1 MTAAAARPAP
11 ALVRDIDALAIAAER
26 ATLGAM
32 MLAADAA
39 ATVRGIVSACDFAQ
53 PRHAAAFAA
62 AAAVADRGEPVA
74 PLSVAAELERRGASA
89 DLGYLVDLAE
99 STLTGAGAEHD
110 ARLVVE
116 HANRRRI
123 VAGARAALE
132 LAGEGREASAL
143 AEVLR
148 PAVDGATRA
157 TTAGTRQSLVEPI
170 DALLALPPMRWLLDG
185 LLPEA
190 GVALLVAPPNVGK
203 STLALD
209 WAMRVATGSGWHGRS
224 MLAGPVAYFAGEG
237 RRGIGQ
243 RAAAWLAA
251 HDATLAHRLDL
262 VTRTPPLS
270 QPEGQRELAAI
281 VAEARPRFVVLDTVS
296 SLWGGQSEN
305 DSDLAAP
312 FIAFLAGLAD
322 RYEST
327 FLALHHPRKP
337 GNAPQAA
344 SAEWAAPRGS
354 GAWTGSPDSVLALS
368 GPPEDLKLSTVKQ
381 RDGERLPPIAL
392 RLVAVD
398 LPAGGSSVVVAP
410 GSEVPKAAESV
421 DAQRARDVERLLAA
435 VDELG
440 GEAPSKD
447 AIALQAGIRL
457 QRARAL
463 VDVAVRMGRLRN
475 AGTPRKPRFIRAA
488 CVQESTKEGTPGT
501 ATAAPRLERPDRPR
515 TAGDGGDGEDRN
527 NPPNRIHPFQELPAA
542 AATPGGPRV

>member
-1 MTAAAARPAP
+1 M
-11 ALVRDIDALAIAAER
+11 RDADALAIAAER

-32 MLAADAA
+32 MLAADAVSTA
-39 ATVRGIVSACDFAQ
+39 RGILSAADFAL
-53 PRHAAAFAA
+53 PRHASAFAA
-62 AAAVADRGEPVA
+62 ICAVADRGEPAV
-74 PLSVAAELERRGASA
+74 PLPVAAELERRGASA

-148 PAVDGATRA
+148 PAVDGATRN

-170 DALLALPPMRWLLDG
+170 ESLLALPPARWLLDG
-185 LLPEA
+185 LRPEA

-209 WAMRVATGSGWHGRS
+209 WAMRVAAGSDWHGRS

-281 VAEARPRFVVLDTVS
+281 VAEARPRFVVIDTVS

-312 FIAFLAGLAD
+312 FLAFLAGLAD

-354 GAWTGSPDSVLALS
+354 GAWTGSPDAVLSLS

-392 RLVAVD
+392 RLVVAD

-410 GSEVPKAAESV
+410 GSPSPVASAESV

-475 AGTPRKPRFIRAA
+475 AGTPRKPRFVRGA
-488 CVQESTKEGTPGT
+488 CVQESTKEGTSGT
-501 ATAAPRLERPDRPR
+501 SKDAPRLERPDRPR

-527 NPPNRIHPFQELPAA
+527 NPANRIRPSQELPAA
-542 AATPGGPRV
+542 AATPGVPRV